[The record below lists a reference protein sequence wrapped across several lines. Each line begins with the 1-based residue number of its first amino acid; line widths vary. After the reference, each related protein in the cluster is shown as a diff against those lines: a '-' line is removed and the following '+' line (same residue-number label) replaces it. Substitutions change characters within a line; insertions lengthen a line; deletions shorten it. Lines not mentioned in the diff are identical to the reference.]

1 MTFEVHKPSFP
12 LNRFVKY
19 FYCPRGERP
28 YTDEKVLPAPVAD
41 LKINFGGGVRA
52 SRGADARP
60 MENYAEGWCM
70 GLWDEFHT
78 VTWPDHT
85 DFIGVSFLPGGA
97 YAVLGVDL
105 GELMNQLVPL
115 DAIWGSFA
123 VELRDRLYDA
133 GGTTERF
140 ALLERVLTAR
150 ISRVAEIDRIT
161 PALNALSASRGLIP
175 VGKLSEVTDVS
186 QKHLIT
192 LFNRVVGTSPK
203 KLARLYRLQSLLETI
218 DLTRH
223 LSWTSTAQDFLYF
236 DQAHFNKEFKQLTG
250 LTPTDYVTRRKRLAV
265 TAPQHAVYPRLLPA
279 G

>member
-19 FYCPRGERP
+19 FYCPRGPRP
-28 YTDEKVLPAPVAD
+28 YPDEKVLPGPVAD
-41 LKINFGGGVRA
+41 LKINFGGAVRA
-52 SRGADARP
+52 MRGVDARP
-60 MENYAEGWCM
+60 VENYAEGWCM
-70 GLWDEFHT
+70 GLWDEYHT

-105 GELMNQLVPL
+105 GELTNQLVPL

-123 VELRDRLYDA
+123 AELRDRLYDA
-133 GGTTERF
+133 GGTVERF

-150 ISRVAEIDRIT
+150 ISRVAEIDRIR
-161 PALNALSASRGLIP
+161 PALNALSTSRGLIP
-175 VGKLSEVTDVS
+175 VGKLSEATDVS

-192 LFNRVVGTSPK
+192 LFNRVVGTTPK

-223 LSWTSTAQDFLYF
+223 LSWTSVAQDFLYF

-250 LTPTDYVTRRKRLAV
+250 LTPTDYVTRRKRLAA
-265 TAPQHAVYPRLLPA
+265 TSPQHAVYSRLLPA